1 MRTNYVLID
10 YENVQPVSLRSL
22 DRENFKVLVFLGEN
36 QKKISVEFAS
46 SLQGLGERAQYVT
59 ISGNGPNALDFHIAF
74 YIGELAAAD
83 PKGFFHIIS
92 KDSGFDPLVAHLKT
106 RDIFSRRSVDIGDIP
121 ALKAE
126 SVGKPP
132 ASDERQSKIIVDLRK
147 RGAAKPRSIA
157 TLKNAINTLFQKTM
171 DSTELDACVRQLQDA
186 GVVLVSGT
194 KVSYALP

>member
-10 YENVQPVSLRSL
+10 YENVQPTSLRSL
-22 DRENFKVLVFLGEN
+22 DRENFRVLVFLGEN

-46 SLQGLGERAQYVT
+46 SLQALGDRARYVT
-59 ISGNGPNALDFHIAF
+59 ISGNGPDALDFHIAF

-126 SVGKPP
+126 PLGKPP
-132 ASDERQSKIIVDLRK
+132 ASDERQSKIIIDLRK

-157 TLKNAINTLFQKTM
+157 TLKNTINTLFQKTL
-171 DSTELDACVRQLQDA
+171 DSTELDACVKQLQDT